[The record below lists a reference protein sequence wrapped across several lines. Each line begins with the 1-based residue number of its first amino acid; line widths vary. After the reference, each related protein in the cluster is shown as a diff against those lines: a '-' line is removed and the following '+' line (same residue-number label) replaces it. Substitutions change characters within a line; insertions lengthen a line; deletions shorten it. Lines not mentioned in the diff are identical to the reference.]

1 MKFLDRIVLTVDKPE
16 YAAEGVTKG
25 TEGVIVISESRKATF
40 MVEFMRDTKTISIMP
55 VYVGDIQL
63 VEASDVTDEDILED
77 LPSNDPSWWCKVEDG
92 YIINLKGE
100 RKNKIPYDYRS

>member
-1 MKFLDRIVLTVDKPE
+1 MKYLDRIVLTVDKPE

-25 TEGVIVISESRKATF
+25 TEGVIVISESRQATF

>member
-1 MKFLDRIVLTVDKPE
+1 MKFLDGVVLTVDRPE

-25 TEGVIVISESRKATF
+25 TQGAIVISEIRKETF
-40 MVEFMRDTKTISIMP
+40 MVEFMRGMKTIAIMP
-55 VYVGDIQL
+55 VYVGDI
-63 VEASDVTDEDILED
+63 ETYRDSDVTDEDILED